1 MKNKLIIK
9 SLSIFLIAIVT
20 IFIFFNFF
28 KQEKEVKIEA
38 LESEEKTYNSNVI
51 KDVNYTSTDVKGN
64 SYKIYAKIGEVDI
77 NNSAIIY
84 LTDVTANI
92 KLKNSEIIK
101 IVSDFGKY
109 NINNYDTIFS
119 KNVNINY
126 LNNNILSEYLDFSIN
141 RNSMIISKNVRYYND
156 KDMLISDVIE
166 MNLETKDTKIYMY
179 NVNEKVNIK
188 SIN

>member
-119 KNVNINY
+119 KNVNIVRFSTLMFIFPLVY
-126 LNNNILSEYLDFSIN
+126 VIFLCICPFFIEISNISRKLLFFF
-141 RNSMIISKNVRYYND
+141 
-156 KDMLISDVIE
+156 
-166 MNLETKDTKIYMY
+166 
-179 NVNEKVNIK
+179 
-188 SIN
+188 